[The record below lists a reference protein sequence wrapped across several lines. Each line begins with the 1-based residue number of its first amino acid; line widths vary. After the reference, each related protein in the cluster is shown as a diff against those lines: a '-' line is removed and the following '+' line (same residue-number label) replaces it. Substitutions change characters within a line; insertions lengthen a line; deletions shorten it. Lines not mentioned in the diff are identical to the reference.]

1 MPTSTLE
8 FLTAIARPGR
18 AFISV
23 FRMFNAVAAPSK
35 PRAISGRVTR
45 ARDASTRRPTMT
57 EAIYGIRF
65 DADPRSSAARVLSR
79 LPAEMKE
86 GR

>member
-1 MPTSTLE
+1 MPTSTLK
-8 FLTAIARPGR
+8 FLTAIPGSGR

-23 FRMFNAVAAPSK
+23 FRMFKAVAALSK
-35 PRAISGRVTR
+35 ARAMSGRVRR
-45 ARDASTRRPTMT
+45 ARHAATRRPTMT

-65 DADPRSSAARVLSR
+65 DAGRRSTAARVLSR

-86 GR
+86 ER